1 MKNLTFKLVD
11 AGQRRKMRETLLPK
25 CVKCDKPIDTARKVV
40 RQGFMC
46 FDCEKAHGLSFDE
59 VYFAW
64 AKLGLENKKDRPTFK
79 VFLRAAQ
86 DANRE
91 TLDGWVTP

>member
-1 MKNLTFKLVD
+1 MKTLTFKMPVAKLRS
-11 AGQRRKMRETLLPK
+11 AALPK
-25 CVKCDKPIDTARKVV
+25 CVKCNTPIDSSRKVV

-46 FDCEKAHGLSFDE
+46 FACEKAHGLSTDE

-64 AKLGLENKKDRPTFK
+64 AKLGLENKKDRPPFK
-79 VFLRAAQ
+79 AFLRAAQ

-91 TLDGWVTP
+91 ILDGWAGGRTP